1 MIALFDG
8 GMMDAAWPVAQTPAS
23 SNPANPIAIADFGI
37 AQCPPLAFGSVP
49 ASQQHHDAAGR
60 SVQVARAV
68 MLLEGVNAPAR
79 VPVGDGERVG
89 AGGHPA
95 RSVGRLPVRF

>member
-49 ASQQHHDAAGR
+49 PPSNTMTL
-60 SVQVARAV
+60 RAV
-68 MLLEGVNAPAR
+68 PFKSLAP
-79 VPVGDGERVG
+79 
-89 AGGHPA
+89 
-95 RSVGRLPVRF
+95 

>member
-37 AQCPPLAFGSVP
+37 GHCPPLAFGSVP
-49 ASQQHHDAAGR
+49 PPPSNTMTL
-60 SVQVARAV
+60 RAV
-68 MLLEGVNAPAR
+68 PFKSLAP
-79 VPVGDGERVG
+79 
-89 AGGHPA
+89 
-95 RSVGRLPVRF
+95 

>member
-68 MLLEGVNAPAR
+68 MLLEGVNAPP

-95 RSVGRLPVRF
+95 RSVGRQPVRF